1 MADGITIRIDD
12 AQVRAALAAMAARLG
27 NMHDVMDDIGVKLVN
42 LARAGFLAE
51 RAPDGTP
58 WKPLAASTILA
69 RTRRKTWPGVILR
82 VSGSLMRSINSQ
94 ATADAV
100 EIGAGWGNSSAY
112 AAIHLFGGRVLR
124 PMRRGVLRFKVDM
137 ETGRSRFASKSKANF
152 EQDATFGGKPTVIPA
167 RPYLPT
173 SGPLPD
179 AWIASCLDIISQH
192 LEAAARG

>member
-1 MADGITIRIDD
+1 
-12 AQVRAALAAMAARLG
+12 MAARLG
-27 NMHDVMDDIGVKLVN
+27 NQHDVMDDIGVKLVN
-42 LARAGFLAE
+42 LSRIDFLAE
-51 RAPDGTP
+51 REPDGTP

-69 RTRRKTWPGVILR
+69 RTRRKTWPGAILR

-94 ATADAV
+94 ATANSV
-100 EIGAGWGNSSAY
+100 VIGAGWGNSSAY
-112 AAIHLFGGRVLR
+112 AAIQLLGGRVLR

-152 EQDATFGGKPTVIPA
+152 EQDVTFGGKPTVIPA
-167 RPYLPT
+167 RTYLPT

-179 AWIASCLDIISQH
+179 AWIASCLDTISQH